1 MLRAPAP
8 ARGTGGP
15 DRGSGTVLV
24 LALGCVALTAL
35 LLVLA
40 LGGAVVARHRAASAA
55 DLAALAAADV
65 LLGRAGGEPCERAAR
80 VVTAH
85 GAAAP
90 DAAAPVLVACAP
102 AADGSVLVR
111 VAVPVSGPLGALGPA
126 RAAARAGAADPTAH
140 PPAGSA
146 QGTGR

>member
-1 MLRAPAP
+1 MLRVPAP
-8 ARGTGGP
+8 PRSAGGP

-40 LGGAVVARHRAASAA
+40 LGGAVLARHRAASAA

-65 LLGRAGGEPCERAAR
+65 LLGRAGGVPCERAGR
-80 VVTAH
+80 VVAAH

-90 DAAAPVLVACAP
+90 GAAVPAFVECAP

-111 VAVPVSGPLGALGPA
+111 VAVPVTGPLGALGPA
-126 RAAARAGAADPTAH
+126 RAAARAGAAA

-146 QGTGR
+146 QGTGG